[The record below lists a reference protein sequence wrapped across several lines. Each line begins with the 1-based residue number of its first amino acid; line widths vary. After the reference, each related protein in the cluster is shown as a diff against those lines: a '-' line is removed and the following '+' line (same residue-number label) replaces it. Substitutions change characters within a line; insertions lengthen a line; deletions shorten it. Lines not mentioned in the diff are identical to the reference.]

1 MYCYNIFDSIVGQ
14 LPIVTPY
21 FAGGYGGNMFVPAIE
36 SYDPETNTWTE
47 VSQMQ
52 TGKSGQGVTVG
63 PLPDAIT

>member
-1 MYCYNIFDSIVGQ
+1 
-14 LPIVTPY
+14 
-21 FAGGYGGNMFVPAIE
+21 MFVPAIE

-63 PLPDAIT
+63 PLPDAITWQQRNYG